1 MKHCQK
7 CNRDFPDTKKF
18 CENCGATLTS
28 SQPAPSLGCPH
39 CGEPVK
45 PGWKFCATCQTK
57 LPESIVDQ
65 NAASSRPSTSRTQPV
80 ATPISPPSQVLTD
93 TPNLKNTV
101 AHTPVFVRCRN
112 CKQLVEEDA
121 TFCEHCGANMFE
133 ETAPLITPP
142 AAPPPTERL
151 PSQQTYRR
159 DTVYEAANAD
169 ETTEVGRK
177 PYASGR
183 ASVPHETT
191 AERAAPSLSILQN
204 YGEPE
209 PAPQFKW
216 WHGLLVAVFV
226 FMVFAALVA
235 GGWYLWSNRA
245 SEAQSPPQPVAS
257 PAPATSTPSTSAG
270 TANQAQTA
278 DDELKQLR
286 SWRVGAPPADAE
298 RIVAAIESAEKK
310 YPTDYRFPY
319 ERAKLSI
326 KGMISHHEA
335 FEAIFL
341 AGERAIDN
349 GKAEQMLSD
358 LMADK
363 DGDFYKMSRGH
374 HEWAT
379 LEAALKNN
387 DKNALAVHHE

>member
-28 SQPAPSLGCPH
+28 NPPAPSLGCPH

-57 LPESIVDQ
+57 LPDSTVGQ
-65 NAASSRPSTSRTQPV
+65 NDASARTLTSTTQSV
-80 ATPISPPSQVLTD
+80 ATSISPAPQVLTD
-93 TPNLKNTV
+93 APNLKNTV

-133 ETAPLITPP
+133 ETAPLITPA

-151 PSQQTYRR
+151 PSPQTYRR

-169 ETTEVGRK
+169 ESTEVARK
-177 PYASGR
+177 PYASGG
-183 ASVPHETT
+183 ASVSHETT
-191 AERAAPSLSILQN
+191 AERSAPTLSILQS

-235 GGWYLWSNRA
+235 GGWYLWSNRG
-245 SEAQSPPQPVAS
+245 SEAQSSPQPVAS
-257 PAPATSTPSTSAG
+257 PAPPTSTPSTTAG
-270 TANQAQTA
+270 TPNQAQTG
-278 DDELKQLR
+278 DEELKQLR
-286 SWRVGAPPADAE
+286 AWRVSAPPSDAN
-298 RIVAAIESAEKK
+298 RIVGAIEDAEKK

-335 FEAIFL
+335 FEALFL
-341 AGERAIDN
+341 AAEKAIDN
-349 GKAEQMLSD
+349 NKAQEMLND
-358 LMADK
+358 LMSDK
-363 DGDFYKMSRGH
+363 DGDFYKTSRGH
-374 HEWAT
+374 HEWDS
-379 LEAALKNN
+379 LVEALTKK
-387 DKNALAVHHE
+387 DKSHLAAKHS